1 MLLELQDQLEQEQLE
16 DELIEEEEV
25 ARRHPG
31 SGRQFVQHVVCA
43 CDMETFVYL
52 PHNVWFLL
60 FTTEIHIFA
69 PLIYSVLRGNSNDR
83 DLNISAFV
91 AKVDPLP
98 EHTIAPISM
107 DEKKDNLFEGVKVD
121 APDKGDLFETNLPIV
136 TSVPLPQ
143 TIWMFGAGL
152 FGLLSVAK
160 RKNIM

>member
-1 MLLELQDQLEQEQLE
+1 MSILTKLIFAFMLFAYLPIINATVITTNGNSNSNFNYEYMLDGLLEETK
-16 DELIEEEEV
+16 V
-25 ARRHPG
+25 
-31 SGRQFVQHVVCA
+31 SG
-43 CDMETFVYL
+43 DSL
-52 PHNVWFLL
+52 
-60 FTTEIHIFA
+60 IFA

-121 APDKGDLFETNLPIV
+121 APDTGDLFETNLPIV